1 MQNAALVVVALT
13 AVLIA
18 PAVLKHWR
26 ARRTLRSMTALLEG
40 GQHDQVLAHRV
51 PPKAYRTPL
60 AQRVR
65 ATSAL
70 LTGRNALTLTL
81 LDDSRPGPGRRRA
94 GRRRRH
100 APPGGRPDSHGSV
113 CGGRGRRR

>member
-1 MQNAALVVVALT
+1 MVVALT

-40 GQHDQVLAHRV
+40 GEHDQVLAHQV
-51 PPKAYRTPL
+51 PPKAYRPL

-81 LDDSRPGPGRRRA
+81 LDDSRPGRA
-94 GRRRRH
+94 VAAQVGDVDTHLRGG
-100 APPGGRPDSHGSV
+100 PP
-113 CGGRGRRR
+113 